1 MLSPFL
7 LLSLPERHTGRETV
21 GTGTT
26 TPSLHAPRPA
36 SLVSPSLSLRCAPW
50 AFPPFPHLAGASPCW
65 HPTSGAP
72 GPATPTKGGSRS
84 SEPRPA
90 GADGGGRAVP
100 PANLPARQG
109 RRDWLFVASSPI
121 RAAGPRRGVRTCGT
135 HDRVPEPWAQPCGG
149 AKPQRK
155 PASPR
160 PLRCGPFHRV
170 PLGNWPEPRVLTEPE
185 AARGLATA
193 PLVQRPCPRGAASL
207 SQGSGTRPLPSLTAR
222 RSPPQVSHASTQV
235 QRLPGDPAPV
245 PLQSPVHAAA
255 GVTDSRTSGRRIPAL
270 ATPQCARGRTPE
282 APTAC
287 RPRPASP
294 PCRPLLRPRPFPSPS
309 SAARLGAEPPRARNL
324 PAALIH
330 LLSRSPV
337 LSSVHVT
344 RCWINPAKRNAA
356 AGRWSESVT

>member
-21 GTGTT
+21 STGMT

-100 PANLPARQG
+100 PANPPARRG

-135 HDRVPEPWAQPCGG
+135 RERVPEPWAQPCDG

-207 SQGSGTRPLPSLTAR
+207 SQGSGTCPLPSLTAR

-270 ATPQCARGRTPE
+270 ATPQCLLPARAE
-282 APTAC
+282 E
-287 RPRPASP
+287 RPKPRLRAGPALP
-294 PCRPLLRPRPFPSPS
+294 ARLAAPS
-309 SAARLGAEPPRARNL
+309 SGHVPSRLPPPL
-324 PAALIH
+324 PVWV
-330 LLSRSPV
+330 LSRPVRVTCLQPSSTCSPGHPC
-337 LSSVHVT
+337 S
-344 RCWINPAKRNAA
+344 AA
-356 AGRWSESVT
+356 ST